1 MSTKVLLEGDESIEI
16 ALKKFRRKVQQDQIL
31 KEAKAHEFHRT
42 KMQKFRA
49 RKLKNHKKR

>member
-1 MSTKVLLEGDESIEI
+1 MSTKVVVEGDENIEVS
-16 ALKKFRRKVQQDQIL
+16 LKKFRRKVQQDQIL

-49 RKLKNHKKR
+49 RKLKNRKR